1 MKGSILA
8 MNKNKVVLAS
18 FCILASA
25 VIFSACRDKRS
36 TGLEYAR
43 NMYDPIALNPDQ
55 PVSTTNDDLK
65 SFKGQAAQTPP
76 ANTTP
81 VGFNRYDE
89 YPNTKEGYEAAGAT
103 LVNPLPVNEQ
113 NLAAGKHYFT
123 VFCSP
128 CHGEKGDGQGHLV
141 KIEKISGI
149 PSYHGDANSSRGGL
163 MKDLTAG
170 KIYHTILYGLNN
182 MGSHAS
188 QLSPDERWKVVM
200 YVQQLQK
207 IQ

>member
-8 MNKNKVVLAS
+8 MNKSKVVLAS
-18 FCILASA
+18 FCILAGA
-25 VIFSACRDKRS
+25 VVFSACKDKRS

-43 NMYDPIALNPDQ
+43 NMYDPLAPNPDQ
-55 PVSTTNDDLK
+55 PLSTTNELMK
-65 SFKGQAAQTPP
+65 SFKGQTAQTPP
-76 ANTTP
+76 AHTVP
-81 VGFNRYDE
+81 VGFDKYD
-89 YPNTKEGYEAAGAT
+89 YPNTKEGYEAAGAA
-103 LVNPLPVNEQ
+103 LVNPLAMTEVNLQ
-113 NLAAGKHYFT
+113 SGKHYYT
-123 VFCSP
+123 VFCAP

-149 PSYHGDANSSRGGL
+149 PGYHGEAASSRGGL

-170 KIYHTILYGLNN
+170 KIYHTIMYGLNN

-188 QLSPDERWKVVM
+188 QLSPEERWKVVM

>member
-1 MKGSILA
+1 MKGSTLA

-25 VIFSACRDKRS
+25 VIFSACKDKQS

-43 NMYDPIALNPDQ
+43 NMYDPIAYNPDQ
-55 PVSTTNDDLK
+55 PNK
-65 SFKGQAAQTPP
+65 NFKNGATAQTPP
-76 ANTTP
+76 AHTAP
-81 VGFNRYDE
+81 VGFDKYD
-89 YPNTKEGYEAAGAT
+89 YPNTKEGYEAAGAA
-103 LVNPLPVNEQ
+103 LVNPLAANEQ
-113 NLAAGKHYFT
+113 NLISGKHYFT
-123 VFCSP
+123 VFCAP

-149 PSYHGDANSSRGGL
+149 PSYHGDATSSRGGN
-163 MKDLTAG
+163 MKDLSAG
-170 KIYHTILYGLNN
+170 KIYHTIMYGLNN

-188 QLSPDERWKVVM
+188 QLSPEERWKVVM

>member
-8 MNKNKVVLAS
+8 MNKSRVVLAS
-18 FCILASA
+18 FCILAGA
-25 VIFSACRDKRS
+25 VVFSACKDKRS

-43 NMYDPIALNPDQ
+43 NMYDPLGPNPDQ
-55 PVSTTNDDLK
+55 PLSTTNELLK
-65 SFKGQAAQTPP
+65 SFKGQTAQTPP
-76 ANTTP
+76 AHTVP
-81 VGFNRYDE
+81 VGFDKYD
-89 YPNTKEGYEAAGAT
+89 YPNTKEGYEAAGAA
-103 LVNPLPVNEQ
+103 LVNPLALTAVNLQ
-113 NLAAGKHYFT
+113 SGKHYYT

-149 PSYHGDANSSRGGL
+149 PGYHGEAASSRGGL
-163 MKDLTAG
+163 MKDLTQG
-170 KIYHTILYGLNN
+170 KIYHTIMYGLNN
-182 MGSHAS
+182 MGSYAS
-188 QLSPDERWKVVM
+188 QLSPEERWKVVM

>member
-8 MNKNKVVLAS
+8 MNKSKVVLAS
-18 FCILASA
+18 FCILAGA
-25 VIFSACRDKRS
+25 VIFSACKDKRS

-43 NMYDPIALNPDQ
+43 NMYDPLAPNPDQ
-55 PVSTTNDDLK
+55 PLSTTNDDLK
-65 SFKGQAAQTPP
+65 SFKGQTAQTPP
-76 ANTTP
+76 AHTVP
-81 VGFNRYDE
+81 VGFDKYE
-89 YPNTKEGYEAAGAT
+89 YPNTKEGYEAAGTA
-103 LVNPLPVNEQ
+103 LVNPLALTEA
-113 NLAAGKHYFT
+113 NLESGKHYFT
-123 VFCSP
+123 VFCAP

-141 KIEKISGI
+141 KIDKISGI
-149 PSYHGDANSSRGGL
+149 PSYHGEATSSRGGL

-170 KIYHTILYGLNN
+170 KIYHTIMYGLNN

-188 QLSPDERWKVVM
+188 QLSPEERWKVVM

>member
-8 MNKNKVVLAS
+8 MNKSKVVLAS
-18 FCILASA
+18 FCILAGA
-25 VIFSACRDKRS
+25 VVFSACKDKRS

-43 NMYDPIALNPDQ
+43 NMYDPLAPNPDQ
-55 PVSTTNDDLK
+55 PLSTTNDLLK

-76 ANTTP
+76 AHTVP
-81 VGFNRYDE
+81 IGFEKYD
-89 YPNTKEGYEAAGAT
+89 YPNTKEGYEAAGAA
-103 LVNPLPVNEQ
+103 LVNPLALTEA
-113 NLAAGKHYFT
+113 NLQSGKHYFT

-149 PSYHGDANSSRGGL
+149 PAYHGDATSSRGGL

-170 KIYHTILYGLNN
+170 KIYHTIMYGLNN

-188 QLSPDERWKVVM
+188 QLSPEERWKVVM

>member
-8 MNKNKVVLAS
+8 MNKSRVVLAS

-25 VIFSACRDKRS
+25 VVFSACKDKRS

-43 NMYDPIALNPDQ
+43 NMYDPLAPNPDQ
-55 PVSTTNDDLK
+55 PNK
-65 SFKGQAAQTPP
+65 NFANGQTAQTPP
-76 ANTTP
+76 AHTTP
-81 VGFNRYDE
+81 VGFDKYD
-89 YPNTKEGYEAAGAT
+89 YPNTKEGYEAASAG
-103 LVNPLPVNEQ
+103 LVNPLALTEA
-113 NLAAGKHYFT
+113 NLVSGKHYFT

-149 PSYHGDANSSRGGL
+149 PSYHGDATSSRGGA

-170 KIYHTILYGLNN
+170 KIYHTIMYGLNN

-188 QLSPDERWKVVM
+188 QLSPEERWKVVM